1 MSESLK
7 PLVRNYGTCYLEW
20 QSNNINVN
28 TNVLLRIYLLRL
40 LLGGFCVKLFL
51 LLSKKCCFMCAM
63 LNPPE
68 MRLDFDPVFLL
79 LPPPPELVDVDS
91 QMVSILSA
99 FCRKSEHF
107 GMFRILD

>member
-1 MSESLK
+1 MLFGII
-7 PLVRNYGTCYLEW
+7 RIDY
-20 QSNNINVN
+20 NINVN
-28 TNVLLRIYLLRL
+28 TNVLLKIYLLRL

-107 GMFRILD
+107 GMFRILV

>member
-1 MSESLK
+1 MLFGII
-7 PLVRNYGTCYLEW
+7 RIDY
-20 QSNNINVN
+20 NINVN
-28 TNVLLRIYLLRL
+28 TNVLLKIYLLRL

-79 LPPPPELVDVDS
+79 LPPPPELVDVNS

-99 FCRKSEHF
+99 FCKKSEHF
-107 GMFRILD
+107 GMFRVLV

>member
-1 MSESLK
+1 MV
-7 PLVRNYGTCYLEW
+7 LVIWYNKNRF
-20 QSNNINVN
+20 NINVN
-28 TNVLLRIYLLRL
+28 TNVLLKIYLLRL

-107 GMFRILD
+107 GMFRILV

>member
-1 MSESLK
+1 
-7 PLVRNYGTCYLEW
+7 
-20 QSNNINVN
+20 
-28 TNVLLRIYLLRL
+28 
-40 LLGGFCVKLFL
+40 
-51 LLSKKCCFMCAM
+51 MCAM

-68 MRLDFDPVFLL
+68 MRLDFDPVFLP

-107 GMFRILD
+107 GMFRILV